1 MFISN
6 LDNKDKKYYECSKLI
21 GNYLIKSGI
30 PMLSRVDNKMV
41 FAKTKKLQKAIDNMP
56 LYLRFLMKV
65 GVISE

>member
-30 PMLSRVDNKMV
+30 PMLSRVGNKMV

-65 GVISE
+65 GVINE

>member
-6 LDNKDKKYYECSKLI
+6 IDNKDKKYYECGKLI

-56 LYLRFLMKV
+56 LCLRFLMKV
-65 GVISE
+65 GVINE